1 MTEFE
6 IAQLEIMQVERNMS
20 AINAI
25 TSTTGLVQA
34 DIANWLA
41 LLFGY
46 LLVAYFIGANL
57 TRMQVI
63 ILNALYIASVGFLT
77 FTIVSTSSVV
87 SRLLDLLRGLT
98 VRDTEVMSMSLT
110 AQWFA
115 MALNLTMILAS
126 LYFMWSIRHPKAE

>member
-20 AINAI
+20 IIDAT
-25 TSTTGLVQA
+25 TSFAGLMQG

-57 TRMQVI
+57 TRIQVV
-63 ILNALYIASVGFLT
+63 ILNVLYGASVGFLT
-77 FTIVSTSSVV
+77 LSIFSTSRIISG
-87 SRLLDLLRGLT
+87 LLNRFREING
-98 VRDTEVMSMSLT
+98 TEVEVLSLSS
-110 AQWFA
+110 AFGWFA
-115 MALNLTMILAS
+115 VALNLAMSLAS
-126 LYFMWSIRHPKAE
+126 FYFMWSIRHPEAE